1 MCCSVHD
8 VWSSNSVEDM
18 LLIVDRIFFTVSGLI
33 LTASLLKK
41 KRILSVK
48 VTVLMFAV
56 YVPPCAWDLGESNIF
71 MVV

>member
-1 MCCSVHD
+1 MHD

-41 KRILSVK
+41 KNLECEGYCPDVCSLC
-48 VTVLMFAV
+48 TTL
-56 YVPPCAWDLGESNIF
+56 CLGF
-71 MVV
+71 R